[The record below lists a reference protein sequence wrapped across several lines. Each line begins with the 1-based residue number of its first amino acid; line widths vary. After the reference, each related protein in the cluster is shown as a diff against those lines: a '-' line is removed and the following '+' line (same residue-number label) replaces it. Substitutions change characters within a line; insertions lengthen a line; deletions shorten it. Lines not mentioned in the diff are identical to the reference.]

1 MGRGSRLETKLAVL
15 WVSDENSERSSG
27 WREPEAGGGA
37 ARGGRQ
43 PEERMGLFRSP
54 CGLGNPVLQPRLAGG
69 VTLGKFQLCLSLSF
83 LIEEMGAKPTHH
95 AGVTRKLGS
104 EGGSGPWR
112 IRAPG

>member
-1 MGRGSRLETKLAVL
+1 MKIQ
-15 WVSDENSERSSG
+15 N
-27 WREPEAGGGA
+27 A
-37 ARGGRQ
+37 ARGGGSPR
-43 PEERMGLFRSP
+43 PEEEERPEVGGNLRSEWGCSDP
-54 CGLGNPVLQPRLAGG
+54 HGLGNPVLQPRLAGG